1 MYNPPEGR
9 DPLTDLLRD
18 PRVRSLLLAFIPA
31 VFGTILAYAGGVR
44 DLNDLLGLGI
54 AVYLIFGI
62 TFLALPKGES
72 TGLRYYQTQVSSP
85 EELQKKVGRLGM
97 DLFKRP
103 TPETIVLWFNPQIEE
118 DALLACLVYLSSNRY
133 IIDEGFRSMLTES
146 QERSLHDYM
155 LAKGFAY
162 DSDDVYEGGW
172 AITAAGRA
180 IINRYLTH
188 VLIHAE

>member
-1 MYNPPEGR
+1 MFNPPEDR
-9 DPLTDLLRD
+9 DPLTDLLSD
-18 PRVRSLLLAFIPA
+18 PRVRSLLLALIPA

-44 DLNDLLGLGI
+44 DLNDLLGLAL
-54 AVYLIFGI
+54 AVYLIFGV
-62 TFLALPKGES
+62 TFLALPKGE
-72 TGLRYYQTQVSSP
+72 TAGLRYYETRVTSP
-85 EELQKKVGRLGM
+85 QELQKKVGRLGM

-133 IIDEGFRSMLTES
+133 IIDEGFRSMLTAS
-146 QERSLHDYM
+146 QERVLHDYM
-155 LAKGFAY
+155 LSKGFAY
-162 DSDDVYEGGW
+162 DSNDVYQGGW